1 MNTNSNL
8 KFSSAFPLPTKKKKP
23 NPGQFILIVRKGR
36 RGKPEKADGMCGQ
49 S

>member
-8 KFSSAFPLPTKKKKP
+8 KFSSAFPLPTKKKK
-23 NPGQFILIVRKGR
+23 NPGQFIVIVRKGR
-36 RGKPEKADGMCGQ
+36 RGKPEKADAMCRQ